1 MCEWK
6 CVWKQRGEG
15 SGPCVCEWHLYTST
29 YGGSPKGQGGGR
41 VQGRAAPD
49 QLVPVPVNEGIEGQ
63 AVTPA
68 GGEIL
73 DVYLGVTGSVER
85 RDRGRD
91 GESPEE
97 EGGRKRQRWI
107 EGWIDR

>member
-1 MCEWK
+1 M
-6 CVWKQRGEG
+6 
-15 SGPCVCEWHLYTST
+15 
-29 YGGSPKGQGGGR
+29 
-41 VQGRAAPD
+41 QGRAAPD

-85 RDRGRD
+85 RDRGRQRWRKSR
-91 GESPEE
+91 GKR
-97 EGGRKRQRWI
+97 EGGR
-107 EGWIDR
+107 DRDGLMDG